1 MPGLLMLMAIFMFGM
16 VQLGIALDKLLVQRA
31 LQELPVQLV
40 RQVLQDNQLL
50 ALQEL
55 PDLPDLLELRLQFLA
70 QLVLPDLRALG
81 LVLLTQEITTH
92 HLVMSQTLQ

>member
-1 MPGLLMLMAIFMFGM
+1 MPGLLMLMAIFMFGTE
-16 VQLGIALDKLLVQRA
+16 QLGIALDKLLVQRV

-55 PDLPDLLELRLQFLA
+55 PDLLELRLQFLA

-81 LVLLTQEITTH
+81 LALLTQEITTH
-92 HLVMSQTLQ
+92 HLVMFQTLQ

>member
-16 VQLGIALDKLLVQRA
+16 VQLGIALDKLLVQRV